1 MIQVSRKVHALT
13 ALIAALAPLHAWY
26 ERNLT
31 LQAIQLSVTVRN
43 ARLDAIETAM
53 GTSVIVR
60 FFTGTQPAN
69 CATVDSGTLLAEGNM
84 PSDWLAAAS
93 GGSKAKSGTWTIT
106 GVAAGTIGYFRV
118 YESGSPSVCHIQGT
132 VTATGGGG
140 DMTVDNTSIAVA
152 QVATVNTFTL
162 SDANS

>member
-1 MIQVSRKVHALT
+1 MIQFSRKVRALS
-13 ALIAALAPLHAWY
+13 ALIAAIAPLHAWC

-31 LQAIQLSVTVRN
+31 LQAIQLSTTVRN

-60 FFTGTQPAN
+60 FFSGSQPAN
-69 CATVDSGTLLAEGNM
+69 CAAADSGTFLAEGNM

-106 GVAAGTIGYFRV
+106 GVAAGTIAHFRI
-118 YESGSPSVCHIQGT
+118 YESGSPSVCHMQGS
-132 VTATGGGG
+132 VTATAGGG
-140 DMTVDNTSIAVA
+140 DMTVDNTSIAAA

-162 SDANS
+162 TDANS